1 MLHIHR
7 RGGRLQLLPPGRRQV
22 SSYALSIASTPSYV
36 CPPLSQPAI
45 SSTLQE
51 IAGLIDVLETVARPT
66 SASSSSKDCYHLSQ
80 LSPTEGLIYRCL
92 LRRVS
97 NHQTL
102 FMPLMI
108 ALLVLAKEQTL
119 LILDRPTRSPT
130 YTLLE
135 SFPETSSSS

>member
-22 SSYALSIASTPSYV
+22 SSYALSIATPSYV

-45 SSTLQE
+45 SFTLQE

-97 NHQTL
+97 NHQTP

-108 ALLVLAKEQTL
+108 ALLVLAKEQAL

-130 YTLLE
+130 YILLE